1 MLILDIIKC
10 KDEIIVS
17 CGAIGSPALL
27 LRSGVT
33 TNDNPA
39 IGKNFTDH
47 LILSL
52 EFELNHSILSHHQIL
67 EDPDKAAAAE
77 EAYRLGKKGDLVK
90 FGGSSGV
97 LFPKLENV
105 YKSKEFNDIKDAET
119 KEFLLDPGR
128 PTTEIW
134 FMVFVF
140 AVETNSTRAVLF
152 ILLHR
157 DQKRR
162 VISPSKG

>member
-1 MLILDIIKC
+1 
-10 KDEIIVS
+10 VS
-17 CGAIGSPALL
+17 CGSIGSPALL
-27 LRSGVT
+27 LRSGIT
-33 TNDNPA
+33 TKDNPA

-52 EFELNHSILSHHQIL
+52 EFELNNDILSHHQVL

-77 EAYRLGKKGDLVK
+77 KAYRAGKKGDLVR

-97 LFPKLENV
+97 LFPKLPAV
-105 YKSKEFNDIKDAET
+105 YESKEFKEIEDEKT

-134 FMVFVF
+134 FMVF
-140 AVETNSTRAVLF
+140 STSHLNLIFFRVGLS
-152 ILLHR
+152 IPLPHVR
-157 DQKRR
+157 RRR
-162 VISPSKG
+162 VISPLKG